1 MFFSNNY
8 WLIISK
14 YTDLIF
20 INKWQPLYCWIVIK
34 VYLIICFKKKR
45 LPLWL
50 YHKRWKTLWYP
61 NVIEV
66 IFVNLFQDHFIFIK
80 HFLEIIKI
88 HAQIIFFCHKFSIF
102 NNIDIFLGHSYC
114 QFCEQKCLLESS
126 KIPCMIRY
134 CSTSI
139 ILVLSKKRIKFYQ
152 NNAVKLNVLLLV
164 FSL

>member
-1 MFFSNNY
+1 MTTFVLLNCDKS
-8 WLIISK
+8 LSH
-14 YTDLIF
+14 
-20 INKWQPLYCWIVIK
+20 
-34 VYLIICFKKKR
+34 YLFYKNVSQ
-45 LPLWL
+45 LWL

-66 IFVNLFQDHFIFIK
+66 IFVNLFQDHFIFMNT
-80 HFLEIIKI
+80 FLEIIKI

-114 QFCEQKCLLESS
+114 QFSEKQCLLESS

-139 ILVLSKKRIKFYQ
+139 ILVLFKKRIKFNQ
-152 NNAVKLNVLLLV
+152 NNAVKFKVLLLV

>member
-1 MFFSNNY
+1 MTTFVLLNCDKS
-8 WLIISK
+8 LSH
-14 YTDLIF
+14 
-20 INKWQPLYCWIVIK
+20 
-34 VYLIICFKKKR
+34 YLFYKKR

-114 QFCEQKCLLESS
+114 QFSEQLANKNVFW
-126 KIPCMIRY
+126 K
-134 CSTSI
+134 
-139 ILVLSKKRIKFYQ
+139 VLKSPAWYDIVPPASYSFSPKRE
-152 NNAVKLNVLLLV
+152 
-164 FSL
+164 